1 VRDEAATGL
10 TCTTASCASTGGA
23 ACPAQTGAALVS
35 ALQAGVAVPTLPADA
50 TATFTLV
57 CTVD

>member
-1 VRDEAATGL
+1 L